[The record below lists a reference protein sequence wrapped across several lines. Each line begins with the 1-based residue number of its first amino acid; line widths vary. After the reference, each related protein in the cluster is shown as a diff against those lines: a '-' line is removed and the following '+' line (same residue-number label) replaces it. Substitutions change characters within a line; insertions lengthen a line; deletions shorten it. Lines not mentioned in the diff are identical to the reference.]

1 MNIFKEMLLSIY
13 DFKSYG
19 GFLRNR
25 KGKVFCFGLLL
36 MLLYFI
42 LTWILPFA
50 RFHSITGGFVRL
62 VREYVPDFKL
72 ENGRLWLEESFEY
85 DYMGTYIY
93 IDTNEDYQLGEGEEL
108 MSGENAAYS
117 NILLMNSQK
126 MLMKNEGE
134 IASMLYSDLGLEFSK
149 ENLMGLA
156 STYYLVLIL
165 LMVFGCL
172 WIILLFFFG
181 VLFVALIGMVV
192 AALMNYNLTFGEL
205 YQLGIYART
214 LPLLIKGVL
223 KLFSLTIPYFFL
235 INFGISVV
243 WIALAIKE
251 MKKKPLDSIH
261 AID

>member
-117 NILLMNSQK
+117 NILFWSIICGFDWYGCGSVDELQSYLRRVVSAGYLCQNS
-126 MLMKNEGE
+126 
-134 IASMLYSDLGLEFSK
+134 
-149 ENLMGLA
+149 
-156 STYYLVLIL
+156 
-165 LMVFGCL
+165 
-172 WIILLFFFG
+172 
-181 VLFVALIGMVV
+181 
-192 AALMNYNLTFGEL
+192 
-205 YQLGIYART
+205 
-214 LPLLIKGVL
+214 
-223 KLFSLTIPYFFL
+223 SLT
-235 INFGISVV
+235 
-243 WIALAIKE
+243 
-251 MKKKPLDSIH
+251 D
-261 AID
+261 